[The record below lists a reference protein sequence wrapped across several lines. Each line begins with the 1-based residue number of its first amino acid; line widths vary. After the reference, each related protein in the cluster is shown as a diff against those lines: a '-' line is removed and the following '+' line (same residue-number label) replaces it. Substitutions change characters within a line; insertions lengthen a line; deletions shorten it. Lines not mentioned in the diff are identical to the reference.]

1 MAAACVPAGLAR
13 LVGNRPASVGA
24 ASATT
29 SSSSLCRPATRT
41 SRAAVA
47 NGSPSAPL
55 VSRLSAPAHRAI
67 GHRGEYLAS
76 GLSPVPG
83 PLLFSALAAP
93 VIALVLSSPTDAA
106 TLSDP
111 SGAADGAVGGDWT
124 ILAGVSLGALAF
136 AATKVEKRVNAWGR
150 GGRWGYV
157 TRFTGG
163 GLHRVVI
170 PSLMPHRR

>member
-13 LVGNRPASVGA
+13 LICNRPASVGA
-24 ASATT
+24 ASATP
-29 SSSSLCRPATRT
+29 SSLCRPATRT

-55 VSRLSAPAHRAI
+55 SRRHASAPAHRAI

-93 VIALVLSSPTDAA
+93 VIALALSSPTEAA

-136 AATKVEKRVNAWGR
+136 AATKVERGSMPGGGEGDGGTWHESR
-150 GGRWGYV
+150 GGDSIE
-157 TRFTGG
+157 
-163 GLHRVVI
+163 L
-170 PSLMPHRR
+170 